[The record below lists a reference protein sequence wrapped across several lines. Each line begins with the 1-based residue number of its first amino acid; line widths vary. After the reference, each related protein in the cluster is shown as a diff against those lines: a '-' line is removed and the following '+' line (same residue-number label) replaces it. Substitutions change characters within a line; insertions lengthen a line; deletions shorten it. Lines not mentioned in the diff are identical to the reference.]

1 MTLTSAQAPA
11 FPRLSKNE
19 KGLIER
25 LREATGRPIEVYC
38 ADDAAMDSGQED
50 AWLLDEQAANPSP
63 SDFQTRAEVP
73 TSLLA
78 QAAESDQAVTT
89 VIDGDVFVAMRLD
102 RQYGRVA
109 VARGGREDGE
119 WLRRLFETAAA
130 LHRSGASA
138 RDLTTENELFAAQ
151 LSSDLEELSFLR
163 SMVDSLTSGRS
174 NDNLTS
180 LAHATLP
187 VLNTTVRA
195 CCMAFMNLPNPSEPY
210 RAEACVVIGSKPIDP
225 TVLSLAVH
233 RYGPAALHGPVVKNW
248 DITNLPDAATLW
260 DHAELVPGVR
270 SLVIVPLNSGERML
284 GWLVAINR
292 EPSTDPI
299 PQQSWQLSSDE
310 FGSGEATLMATTASI
325 LATHAA
331 NLELVREKERL
342 MVSMVRSLVSAIES
356 KDQYT
361 RGHSE
366 RVALFTRRLAHQI
379 GYDGKSLE
387 NIYLSALLHDV
398 GKIGVSDAVLQKE
411 GKLTEEEYAE
421 IARHPNEGWAILCDI
436 EHLEAILPGVLHHHE
451 RWDGRGYPDGLHGME
466 IPLDG
471 RVMAVADAYDAMTS
485 DRPYRPG
492 MPSDKAEAILL
503 GGAGK
508 QWDPSCVEAFL
519 SCIGD
524 IRRIKSEYRLR
535 ERKSR
540 TPLRDFSEKLV
551 HEVTDAITSSP
562 PKA

>member
-1 MTLTSAQAPA
+1 MTQTTAQAPA
-11 FPRLSKNE
+11 LRRLSKDE
-19 KGLIER
+19 KGLVEH
-25 LREATGRPIEVYC
+25 LTEATGGPIEVFC
-38 ADDAAMDSGQED
+38 ADDAAIDGND
-50 AWLLDEQAANPSP
+50 RCTWFLDDQAAEPAP
-63 SDFQTRAEVP
+63 TDYHDLAVVP
-73 TSLLA
+73 TSLLI
-78 QAAESDQAVTT
+78 QAAESDHACLDV
-89 VIDGDVFVAMRLD
+89 VGDESMVAMRLN
-102 RQYGRVA
+102 RQGDRVA
-109 VARGGREDGE
+109 VARGTQEEGE
-119 WLRRLFETAAA
+119 LLRRLFATAAA
-130 LHRSGASA
+130 LHRSGDSA
-138 RDLTTENELFAAQ
+138 RNLSTENELFAAQ

-163 SMVDSLTSGRS
+163 SMVESLTSGRS

-195 CCMAFMNLPNPSEPY
+195 CCMAFMNLPDPSDPY
-210 RAEACVVIGSKPIDP
+210 RADAGVVIGSTP
-225 TVLSLAVH
+225 VNSASLSIAVQ
-233 RYGPAALHGPVVKNW
+233 RYGPAALRGPVVKNW
-248 DITNLPDAATLW
+248 DTTNLPNAATLW
-260 DHAELVPGVR
+260 DSSELIPGVR

-284 GWLVAINR
+284 GWLVAVNR
-292 EPSTDPI
+292 EPSLDPI
-299 PQQSWQLSSDE
+299 PQKSWQLASEE

-379 GYDGKSLE
+379 GYDGKALE

-436 EHLEAILPGVLHHHE
+436 EHLEGILPGVLHHHE
-451 RWDGRGYPDGLHGME
+451 RWDGRGYPDGLHGLE

-471 RVMAVADAYDAMTS
+471 RIMAVADAYDAMTS
-485 DRPYRPG
+485 DRPYRAG
-492 MPSDKAEAILL
+492 MPSEKAEAILL
-503 GGAGK
+503 EGAGK
-508 QWDPSCVEAFL
+508 QWDPSCVEAFIG
-519 SCIGD
+519 CIGD

-535 ERKSR
+535 DRKCR
-540 TPLRDFSEKLV
+540 APLRNQNEKLV
-551 HEVTDAITSSP
+551 HEVTGAMYLLP
-562 PKA
+562 PRD